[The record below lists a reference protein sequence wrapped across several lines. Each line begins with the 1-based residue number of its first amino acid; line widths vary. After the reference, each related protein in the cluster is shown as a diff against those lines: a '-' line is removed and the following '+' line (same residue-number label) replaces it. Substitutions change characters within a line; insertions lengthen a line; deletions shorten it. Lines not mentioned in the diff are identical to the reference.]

1 MNPCTTVS
9 EAQAVEGYFRAK
21 KPSKTFLEVPKI
33 KKHDGTV
40 TMVMPPGSSDLHI
53 KLL

>member
-9 EAQAVEGYFRAK
+9 EAQAVEGIFSRQKA
-21 KPSKTFLEVPKI
+21 TENVLEVPKI

-40 TMVMPPGSSDLHI
+40 TMVMPP
-53 KLL
+53 